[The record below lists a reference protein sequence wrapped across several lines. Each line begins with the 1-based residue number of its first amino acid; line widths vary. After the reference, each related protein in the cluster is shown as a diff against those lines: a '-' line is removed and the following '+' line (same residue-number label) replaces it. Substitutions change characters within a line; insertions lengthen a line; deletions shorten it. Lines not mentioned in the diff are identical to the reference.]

1 MLFDIV
7 FAIYKALFE
16 DKKENV
22 DSEFIV
28 KNTELHTDGKEFD
41 IFDEKGDLK
50 WVQHLQF
57 WQYWVDFRLL
67 V

>member
-1 MLFDIV
+1 MLFVIV

-22 DSEFIV
+22 DSELII
-28 KNTELHTDGKEFD
+28 KNTELHTDGNEFN

-50 WVQHLQF
+50 
-57 WQYWVDFRLL
+57 
-67 V
+67 

>member
-7 FAIYKALFE
+7 FAIYNALFKDE
-16 DKKENV
+16 AKNNV

-50 WVQHLQF
+50 WVQHLQVRILPYF
-57 WQYWVDFRLL
+57 
-67 V
+67 

>member
-16 DKKENV
+16 DKKEDV
-22 DSEFIV
+22 DSELII
-28 KNTELHTDGKEFD
+28 KNTELHTDGTEFS

-50 WVQHLQF
+50 WVQHLLF
-57 WQYWVDFRLL
+57 WLYLVVFHLL
-67 V
+67 E

>member
-16 DKKENV
+16 DKKKNV
-22 DSEFIV
+22 DSELII
-28 KNTELHTDGKEFD
+28 KNTELHTDGPEFS

-50 WVQHLQF
+50 
-57 WQYWVDFRLL
+57 
-67 V
+67 

>member
-16 DKKENV
+16 DKKKDV

-28 KNTELHTDGKEFD
+28 KNTELHTDGNEFN

-50 WVQHLQF
+50 
-57 WQYWVDFRLL
+57 
-67 V
+67 

>member
-1 MLFDIV
+1 MFFDII

-22 DSEFIV
+22 DSELIV
-28 KNTELHTDGKEFD
+28 KNTELHTDGTEFS

-57 WQYWVDFRLL
+57 
-67 V
+67 

>member
-7 FAIYKALFE
+7 FAIYNALFKDE
-16 DKKENV
+16 SKNNV

-50 WVQHLQF
+50 
-57 WQYWVDFRLL
+57 
-67 V
+67 